1 MAVRLLGG
9 LFFGLRAGFSPF
21 LTIPTLLSEV
31 PLILVRGRRNLAGIP
46 GAPKKW
52 YGGPTEP
59 VPTGIT
65 EKRPFLRLAEKR
77 KTGQKSVFRYSNH
90 PKLSKR
96 LIFIWEKATF
106 SFWQLCTG
114 LAGTWL
120 ESKSVCFFLAQK
132 SGFWPEN
139 PFFDMGPRF
148 LSRRRLCAS
157 ALAPFRHWA
166 RPIWSFRFRVTA
178 VFVWGPVRRAKKS
191 YPTPLWGHR
200 LPVTALALSARRP
213 FGPVRFAL
221 AG

>member
-1 MAVRLLGG
+1 MAVWPLGG
-9 LFFGLRAGFSPF
+9 PFFGLRAGFWPF
-21 LTIPTLLSEV
+21 FTVGETLSEV

-77 KTGQKSVFRYSNH
+77 KTGRKSVFRYSNH

-106 SFWQLCTG
+106 SFWQLCPV

-120 ESKSVCFFLAQK
+120 ESKSECFFLGPKIRILARK
-132 SGFWPEN
+132 SVFWYGTPIFVKEA
-139 PFFDMGPRF
+139 FV
-148 LSRRRLCAS
+148 RLGVGS
-157 ALAPFRHWA
+157 
-166 RPIWSFRFRVTA
+166 V
-178 VFVWGPVRRAKKS
+178 
-191 YPTPLWGHR
+191 
-200 LPVTALALSARRP
+200 
-213 FGPVRFAL
+213 
-221 AG
+221 